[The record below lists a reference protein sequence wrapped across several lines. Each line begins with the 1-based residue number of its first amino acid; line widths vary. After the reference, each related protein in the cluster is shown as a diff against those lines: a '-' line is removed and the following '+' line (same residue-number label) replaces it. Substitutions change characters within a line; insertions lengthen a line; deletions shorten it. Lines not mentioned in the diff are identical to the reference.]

1 MTNKPRCALTEGE
14 VVLRRGLIATVVILA
29 LMVAVEALL

>member
-1 MTNKPRCALTEGE
+1 MRRRQTSDE

>member
-1 MTNKPRCALTEGE
+1 MRRRPTSVD

>member
-1 MTNKPRCALTEGE
+1 MRGRQTSDE
-14 VVLRRGLIATVVILA
+14 VLLRRGLIATVVILA